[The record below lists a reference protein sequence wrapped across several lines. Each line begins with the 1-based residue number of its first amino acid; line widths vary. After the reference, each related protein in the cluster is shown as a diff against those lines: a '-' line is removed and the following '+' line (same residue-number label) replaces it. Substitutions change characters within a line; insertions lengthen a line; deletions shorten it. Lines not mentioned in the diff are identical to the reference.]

1 MESFTGKTDNK
12 SRLTLPGDFAS
23 CLVTVE
29 RHGDE
34 LRIRKAQRI
43 VARRYSFK
51 ALMAKVSKK
60 NIHSEIVTGPI
71 VGNEAL

>member
-1 MESFTGKTDNK
+1 MKTLTRKTDQK
-12 SRLTLPGDFAS
+12 ARLTLPSDFAS

-34 LRIRKAQRI
+34 LRVRKAKKV

-51 ALMAKVSKK
+51 QLMAGVTKQ
-60 NIHSEIVTGPI
+60 NIHAEVDTGPA
-71 VGNEAL
+71 VGKEAL

>member
-1 MESFTGKTDNK
+1 MKTLTRKTDGK
-12 SRLTLPGDFAS
+12 ARLTLPGDFAL

-34 LRIRKAQRI
+34 LRVRKARKI

-51 ALMAKVSKK
+51 ELMAKVTSK
-60 NIHSEIVTGPI
+60 NIHAEIATGPA
-71 VGNEAL
+71 VGKEAL

>member
-1 MESFTGKTDNK
+1 VHTLTRKTDGK
-12 SRLTLPGDFAS
+12 ARLTLPGDFAS

-34 LRIRKAQRI
+34 LRVRKAQKI

-51 ALMAKVSKK
+51 ELMSKVSKK
-60 NIHSEIVTGPI
+60 NIHVEIATGPAR
-71 VGNEAL
+71 GREAL

>member
-1 MESFTGKTDNK
+1 VKTLTRKTDRK
-12 SRLTLPGDFAS
+12 ARLTLPADFAL

-34 LRIRKAQRI
+34 LRVRKAQKV

-51 ALMAKVSKK
+51 ELMAKVTKK
-60 NIHSEIVTGPI
+60 NIHGEIATGPAQ
-71 VGNEAL
+71 GRESL